1 MNVDAVQ
8 QSIEA
13 LPAGSGGEPNI
24 WLIAGGQDKGLDYHD
39 LGPLLAQRVK
49 GAFLIGESREK
60 LRASWSLFTPCT
72 VVDSLLEAVQ
82 SAAENAVAGDAV
94 LLSPAC

>member
-13 LPAGSGGEPNI
+13 LPMGVGGEPNI
-24 WLIAGGQDKGLDYHD
+24 WLIAGGKDKGLDYHD

-49 GAFLIGESREK
+49 GAFFDR
-60 LRASWSLFTPCT
+60 
-72 VVDSLLEAVQ
+72 
-82 SAAENAVAGDAV
+82 
-94 LLSPAC
+94 